1 MLKLLLPRDGG
12 FFNLFR
18 DISDLLVAAA
28 NEFASLLKAEGV
40 ARDQHTQRIKE
51 LEHKADSITHKT
63 MTELHKTFITP
74 IDREDIHVLIKR
86 LDDILDFMDAAA
98 QRVSLYDIGKAPA
111 DLVKMAEINILSCE
125 HVKTAVAGLSNL
137 KEPDALTKAC
147 VEINRLENEADTTL
161 RSAVAKLFR
170 EEQDIR
176 QLIKLKEIY
185 ELLETVSDRCED
197 VANVVES
204 ILIEYS

>member
-1 MLKLLLPRDGG
+1 VLKLLLPRDGG

-28 NEFASLLKAEGV
+28 NEFSALLKADGSVREL
-40 ARDQHTQRIKE
+40 HTQRIKD
-51 LEHKADSITHKT
+51 LEHKADSITHQT

-74 IDREDIHVLIKR
+74 IDREDIHRLIKR
-86 LDDILDFMDAAA
+86 LDDIMDFMDAAA
-98 QRVSLYDIGKAPA
+98 QRVALYDIGPAPE
-111 DLVKMAEINILSCE
+111 DLVRLADINTASCE
-125 HVKTAVAGLSNL
+125 LVKVAVAGLSNL
-137 KEPDALTKAC
+137 KNTDELTKAC

-161 RSAVAKLFR
+161 RIAVAKLFK
-170 EEQDIR
+170 EEQDVR

-197 VANVVES
+197 VATVIDS
-204 ILIEYS
+204 IVIEYS

>member
-28 NEFASLLKAEGV
+28 SEFTALLKAEGP
-40 ARDQHTQRIKE
+40 AREVHNVRIKL
-51 LEHKADSITHKT
+51 LEHNADAITHKT
-63 MTELHKTFITP
+63 MTELHRTFITP

-86 LDDILDFMDAAA
+86 LDDIIDFMDAAA
-98 QRVSLYDIGKAPA
+98 QRIFLYDIGKAPA
-111 DLVKMAEINILSCE
+111 ELVKMAEINVKACE
-125 HVKTAVAGLSNL
+125 HVKIAVAGLSNL
-137 KEPDALTKAC
+137 KNTDELTKSCA
-147 VEINRLENEADTTL
+147 EINRLENEADAIL
-161 RSAVAKLFR
+161 RAAVATLFR

-197 VANVVES
+197 VANVIEGIV
-204 ILIEYS
+204 IEYS